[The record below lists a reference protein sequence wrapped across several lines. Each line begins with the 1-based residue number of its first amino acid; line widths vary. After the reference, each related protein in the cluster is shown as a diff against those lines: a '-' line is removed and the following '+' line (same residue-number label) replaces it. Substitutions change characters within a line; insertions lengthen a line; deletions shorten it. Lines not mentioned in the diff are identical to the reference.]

1 MTKKTVPTGERL
13 TEFAPHTIT
22 LEHLHRYAIAME
34 LIKDKSVL
42 DIACGEGYGSHLLA
56 LQSATVTGID
66 IDTET
71 IDAAKIKYKHPHLT
85 FLQGDVENIPIT
97 NASFDVAVS
106 FETLE
111 HITAHH
117 KMVAE
122 LKRVLKPGGILLI
135 STPDKLNYSDKPGYH
150 NSFHK
155 KELYKAEFD
164 TLLRQYFKNVQLLSQ
179 TSGLVSL
186 IAPQTTT
193 DNSAVYT
200 GDFSNIQSEKDLGA
214 PFLIAIASD
223 NLLPEVPL
231 SIFKSETLLP
241 LLLKQQR
248 DALKE
253 TASYRVGHILL
264 APVKI
269 IRNILSKRKQQ

>member
-13 TEFAPHTIT
+13 TEFALHTIT

-248 DALKE
+248 DAIKE

>member
-13 TEFAPHTIT
+13 TEFALHVIT
-22 LEHLHRYAIAME
+22 LEHLHRYAIAIE
-34 LIKDKSVL
+34 LSKNKSVL

-56 LQSATVTGID
+56 LQSSSVTGVD
-66 IDTET
+66 IDTVT
-71 IDAAKIKYKHPHLT
+71 IEAAKIKYQHPHLN
-85 FLQGDVENIPIT
+85 FLSGNVENISVAT
-97 NASFDVAVS
+97 ASFDVAVS

-111 HITAHH
+111 HITDHD

-122 LKRVLKPGGILLI
+122 LKRVLKPDGVLLI

-155 KELYKAEFD
+155 KELYKTEFEI
-164 TLLRQYFKNVQLLSQ
+164 LLLQYFKNVQLLSQ

-186 IAPQTTT
+186 ITPQTTT
-193 DNSAVYT
+193 GRSISYT
-200 GDFSNIQSEKDLGA
+200 GDFSDIQSEKDLGA

-223 NLLPEVPL
+223 NLLPEIPL

-241 LLLKQQR
+241 LLLQQQR
-248 DALKE
+248 EAIKE
-253 TASYRVGHILL
+253 TASYKVGHILL
-264 APVKI
+264 SPFKI
-269 IRNILSKRKQQ
+269 IRNLLRKKEQQ